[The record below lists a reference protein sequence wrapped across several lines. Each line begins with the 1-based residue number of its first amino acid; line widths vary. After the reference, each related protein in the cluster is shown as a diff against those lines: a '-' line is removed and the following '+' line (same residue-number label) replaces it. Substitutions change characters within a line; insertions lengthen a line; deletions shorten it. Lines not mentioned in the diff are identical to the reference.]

1 MTFTVHEGERLA
13 VMGES
18 GSGKSTL
25 LHLLGGLDTPTAGR
39 IHFGGTEISA
49 LSRGELAKFRNREIG
64 FVWQVQ
70 SLLPEFSAIE
80 NVEMPLLVRGEQ
92 PPAARARAAEML
104 AAVGLADREEN
115 QAGELSGGEQQRVA
129 LARALAG
136 RPKYL
141 LADEPTGNLDETTA
155 GQILELMERLQRE
168 NGLTA
173 IVVTHSPELAR
184 RCDRTLRLA
193 KGGLYEIGR
202 GTGDSA

>member
-1 MTFTVHEGERLA
+1 
-13 VMGES
+13 
-18 GSGKSTL
+18 
-25 LHLLGGLDTPTAGR
+25 
-39 IHFGGTEISA
+39 
-49 LSRGELAKFRNREIG
+49 
-64 FVWQVQ
+64 
-70 SLLPEFSAIE
+70 LPEFSAIE